1 MGSYDDPHGLKPCAF
16 SFWLGL
22 GLAFAGWLLV
32 LAWYGVPVGW
42 WLLLGGAVFGLA
54 SSPVAWVPVAAFIK
68 DGRR

>member
-22 GLAFAGWLLV
+22 CLAFAGWLLV
-32 LAWYGVPVGW
+32 LAWMGAPFGW
-42 WLLLGGAVFGLA
+42 ALLAWSAVWALG

-68 DGRR
+68 ADRR